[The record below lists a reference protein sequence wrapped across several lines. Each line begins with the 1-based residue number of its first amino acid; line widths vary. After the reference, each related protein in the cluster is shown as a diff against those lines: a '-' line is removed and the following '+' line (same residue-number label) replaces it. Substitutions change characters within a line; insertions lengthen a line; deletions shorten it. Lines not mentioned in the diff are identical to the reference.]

1 MREDINCDCRELAE
15 RYLKDAEL
23 DDEQIE
29 MLDKLG
35 YFTAPASRGH
45 HLACP
50 GGLMRH
56 SINVT
61 NLMVELQVPVTYRR
75 SFYRIGMLHD
85 LVKCLCY
92 RAMNGA
98 AQDGKPR
105 YEYVQPGYP
114 GHGIAS
120 VLYARDMGIDLTPE
134 ETSAIIW
141 HMGLFGLGEKELK
154 EYHAALKFFGPTMI
168 LTHAADHLA
177 SVYEE
182 KAEDEEKGQQ
192 A

>member
-1 MREDINCDCRELAE
+1 MREDINCDCRELAVS
-15 RYLKDAEL
+15 YLKKADL
-23 DDEQIE
+23 DDEQID

-35 YFTAPASRGH
+35 YFTTPASKGH
-45 HLACP
+45 HLACK

-61 NLMVELQVPVTYRR
+61 NLMIDLRVPVRCHR
-75 SFYRIGMLHD
+75 SIFRGGMLHD
-85 LVKCLCY
+85 LVKCCCY
-92 RAMNGA
+92 RMGK
-98 AQDGKPR
+98 DGL
-105 YEYVQPGYP
+105 YEYVQPAYP

-134 ETSAIIW
+134 ETVAIIW
-141 HMGLFGLGEKELK
+141 HMGAFGLGEKELK
-154 EYHAALKFFGPTMI
+154 EYRAALKFFGPIMI

-177 SVYEE
+177 SVYEDR
-182 KAEDEEKGQQ
+182 AEDEEKGNQ

>member
-1 MREDINCDCRELAE
+1 MREDINCDCRDLAVS
-15 RYLKDAEL
+15 YLKKADFN
-23 DDEQIE
+23 DEQID
-29 MLDKLG
+29 MLDKWG
-35 YFTAPASRGH
+35 YFTAPASKGH
-45 HLACP
+45 HLACK

-61 NLMVELQVPVTYRR
+61 NLMSDLRVPVRCRR
-75 SFYRIGMLHD
+75 SIFRIGMLHD
-85 LVKCLCY
+85 LVKCRCY
-92 RAMNGA
+92 RMALNGF
-98 AQDGKPR
+98 

-120 VLYARDMGIDLTPE
+120 ILYARDMEIDLTPE

-141 HMGLFGLGEKELK
+141 HMGAFGLGEKELK
-154 EYHAALKFFGPTMI
+154 EYRAALRFFGPIMI

-182 KAEDEEKGQQ
+182 MAENEEKGNR